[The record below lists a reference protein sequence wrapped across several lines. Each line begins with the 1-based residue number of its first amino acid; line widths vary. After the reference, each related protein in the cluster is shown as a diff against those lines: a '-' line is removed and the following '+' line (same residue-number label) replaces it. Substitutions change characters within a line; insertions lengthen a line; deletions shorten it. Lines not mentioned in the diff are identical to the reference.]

1 MKFLTVVEQRAS
13 HFHFELCPANF
24 ISDLI
29 SRVSVVWISMR
40 PGVDTSS
47 FRDRNV
53 ELVPEIPE
61 MGGPWSPMHLTDRE
75 IVYAQGYK
83 RKKRTL

>member
-1 MKFLTVVEQRAS
+1 
-13 HFHFELCPANF
+13 
-24 ISDLI
+24 
-29 SRVSVVWISMR
+29 MR
-40 PGVDTSS
+40 TGVDTSS

-83 RKKRTL
+83 RKKRTLCSTIVKKLFIQKILFALNQNSKTS